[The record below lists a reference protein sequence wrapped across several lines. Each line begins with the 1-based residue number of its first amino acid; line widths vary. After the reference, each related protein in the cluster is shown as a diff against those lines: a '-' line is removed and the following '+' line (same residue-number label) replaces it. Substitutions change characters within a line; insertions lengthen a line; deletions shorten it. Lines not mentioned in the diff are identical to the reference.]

1 MSVVLEAKNLKKVY
15 TSRKGGLRTKELI
28 AVDDVSFAVNEGEIL
43 GFIGPNGAGKTTTIK
58 MLTGL
63 ARPSGGEVVIC
74 GYSVSKEHTKAMR
87 YVGGV
92 IETPDMYP
100 DMSGL
105 NNLKYLVTLHPKDTM
120 IDTSDTALQATPK
133 KQLDARRVED
143 VLKMVGLWDRR
154 NDLVRKY
161 SLGMKQRLGIA
172 QALLSKPKL
181 LILDEPAN
189 GLDPAGIKYIRDLL
203 RNLADVYKMGILVS
217 SHQLSELQLMCDRV
231 LIINNGKIVS
241 EKRMDQLDA
250 DEAGTAV
257 IVIKTD
263 RLQESTSYLK
273 EKLALDAQINGS
285 EIRVRTAIDI
295 GTITK
300 ELVLGGYNI
309 LGIYKEEVR
318 LEDVFINATKEDG
331 NV

>member
-1 MSVVLEAKNLKKVY
+1 MTAVLEVNNLKKVY
-15 TSRKGGLRTKELI
+15 ESRKGSNRTRELV
-28 AVDDVSFAVNEGEIL
+28 AVDDVSFSLSEGEIL

-58 MLTGL
+58 MIAGL
-63 ARPSGGEVVIC
+63 AKPTQGKIKIC
-74 GYSVSKEHTKAMR
+74 GYSVDKERVAAMR

-105 NNLKYLVTLHPKDTM
+105 KNLKYLVSLHPRDTM
-120 IDTSDTALQATPK
+120 VDENDAALSSLTK
-133 KQLDARRVED
+133 KELDDRRVED

-203 RNLADVYKMGILVS
+203 RHLADVYKMGILVS

-231 LIINNGKIVS
+231 LIINNGKITA
-241 EKRMDQLDA
+241 EKRMDELAKDSAGASNIIIKVDKPQQAA
-250 DEAGTAV
+250 DFIKGKFASEVEARSG
-257 IVIKTD
+257 
-263 RLQESTSYLK
+263 
-273 EKLALDAQINGS
+273 
-285 EIRVRTAIDI
+285 EIRIHTDIDT
-295 GTITK
+295 GTLTK
-300 ELVLGGYNI
+300 ELVLAGFNI
-309 LGIYKEEVR
+309 YGVTAEEVR
-318 LEDVFINATKEDG
+318 LEDIFISATTEG
-331 NV
+331 R